1 MRPEARAAIQRTQR
15 VGILE
20 MAAPDSDRLALWDL
34 FKRRLHELG
43 HAESAG
49 IDFEFRWAEGHTDRL
64 ANAAAELVR
73 LNVNV
78 LVTAGTPAAAA
89 ASRATTDIPIVM
101 ATGVGLGTQLTD
113 GAAQRNSNV
122 TGISDLPPGVSAER
136 LRLLREVMPDSPALA
151 ILADRGNPSSP
162 LALRET
168 QAAAQP
174 LGIAVRDYWIA
185 TAGDFGA
192 ALASMRRDGVGGCV
206 VAPGALF
213 FAERKALAALA
224 IEHRLA
230 TITAR
235 REYAEAGCLLA
246 YGSPIRDNY
255 RQAADYVDRI
265 LRGAKPADLPVDQ
278 PAEFDFAVNLK
289 TAGALG
295 LTLPPGLLARAQPI
309 R

>member
-1 MRPEARAAIQRTQR
+1 MPPELQAAVQRVKR

-20 MAAPDSDRLALWDL
+20 MAAPDSSRLALWDL
-34 FKRRLHELG
+34 LKRRLRELG
-43 HAESAG
+43 HAQDAR
-49 IDFEFRWAEGHTDRL
+49 IDFEFRWADGHTERL
-64 ANAAAELVR
+64 ASAAAELVH
-73 LNVNV
+73 LNVDV

-89 ASRATTDIPIVM
+89 ASHATPDIPIVM
-101 ATGVGLGTQLTD
+101 ATGVGLGTQLTE
-113 GAAQRNSNV
+113 GAAQRAANV

-136 LRLLREVMPDSPALA
+136 LRLLREAVPDGPLA

-168 QAAAQP
+168 QTAARP
-174 LGIAVRDYWIA
+174 LGIAVKDYWIA
-185 TAGDFGA
+185 TAAEFGA

-213 FAERKALAALA
+213 FAERKSLAALA

-246 YGSPIRDNY
+246 YGAPIRDNY

-265 LRGAKPADLPVDQ
+265 LRGAKPADLPIGQ
-278 PAEFDFAVNLK
+278 PTEFDFVVNLQ
-289 TAGALG
+289 TAETLG
-295 LTLPPGLLARAQPI
+295 LALPPALLARAQPI